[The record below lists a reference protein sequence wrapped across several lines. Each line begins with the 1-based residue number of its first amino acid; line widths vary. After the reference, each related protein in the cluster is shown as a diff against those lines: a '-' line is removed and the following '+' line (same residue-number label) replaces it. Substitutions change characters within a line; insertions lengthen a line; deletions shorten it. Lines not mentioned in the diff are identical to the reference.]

1 MGRFTAI
8 TAQRL
13 KELRAKRG
21 IPSLDKLRI
30 ALENEAGLVIS
41 RDSLRGYE
49 VQEPKGGPSH
59 SSNDGMNAETLRTLA
74 QFYGVS
80 SDYILGL
87 TEISTPNPTAQ
98 AACEYTGLTE
108 ENAKMLH
115 EFVAS
120 DSENWKYGKTN
131 PENARFPGLDLVN
144 DFLDCVRNEH
154 FMETEYWFLRYASH
168 VHSTSGEEYRRV
180 EKYRECADKLQEYGI
195 LPLIASD
202 TVEFNSRR
210 LANSFERFLNQKY
223 APLIGGNRNGND

>member
-1 MGRFTAI
+1 MSKLTRGERFQDA
-8 TAQRL
+8 RL
-13 KELRAKRG
+13 VHNKNGKQTMDEVAAATQIPKSKIHDLEDDNTNRNVGYTSIARLAK
-21 IPSLDKLRI
+21 
-30 ALENEAGLVIS
+30 
-41 RDSLRGYE
+41 
-49 VQEPKGGPSH
+49 H
-59 SSNDGMNAETLRTLA
+59 
-74 QFYGVS
+74 YGVS
-80 SDYILGL
+80 SDYLLGL
-87 TEISTPNPTAQ
+87 TEIATSNPTAQ

-154 FMETEYWFLRYASH
+154 FMEAEYWFLRYASH
-168 VHSTSGEEYRRV
+168 VHRTSGNEYRRV
-180 EKYRECADKLQEYGI
+180 EEYRECVDKLQEYGI
-195 LPLIASD
+195 LSLKASD

-223 APLIGGNRNGND
+223 ASLIGGNRNGND